1 MCRDG
6 STGKRHHVVL
16 SFPFERCSF
25 PRGGSKYKAL
35 TGKRLVFWIGGR
47 LWEVVAYEGW
57 LHMEVAATVFC
68 TRAQHTDLS
77 PCLQYSKI
85 LLEMEITLKHPD
97 PVNNL
102 IIYIHTPTALIE
114 I

>member
-1 MCRDG
+1 
-6 STGKRHHVVL
+6 
-16 SFPFERCSF
+16 
-25 PRGGSKYKAL
+25 
-35 TGKRLVFWIGGR
+35 
-47 LWEVVAYEGW
+47 
-57 LHMEVAATVFC
+57 MEVAATVFC